1 MTKPCF
7 FVILLTLVPGFTFAA
22 QSHTSA
28 IPGQPP
34 PALTTFMRDGGWCWY
49 QDPRAI
55 IAHGKLIIGGVSG
68 QNGDLKVSVYDLA
81 ANRDLGTV
89 VLHPQFQVDDHNVPA
104 LYARPDGGILA
115 VYAKHGN
122 ERIHYYRISSPDDYL
137 QWGPEQQFVHN
148 YDAKPGVTYMN
159 LYYLEQEGLL
169 YNFFRDGP
177 TYNPSFMTSS
187 DHGQT
192 WGNRTHFITDE
203 VEGRQRPYARYLQR
217 DANTVGIT
225 FTDAHPRNFGNSLYY
240 ADYRDGAF
248 YRVDGTKI
256 KDLAAGPL
264 TTSEA
269 EKIYQGSGITTDGN
283 LNLSA
288 PNSAWTS
295 SATVD
300 ATGYP
305 SIGYTLYLTNDDHRY
320 RLATWDGTRWH
331 DREIAYAGKCL
342 YPRESSYT
350 GLVTLDPFDPRR
362 VFIST
367 DVDPSTGK
375 DLGGTH
381 EIYTAL
387 IGLEDDTT
395 SITWRALTA
404 NSPHRNIRPI
414 VATGDGYRAVLWLHG
429 PWHTYTDYESDVV
442 GYIEIL
448 SP

>member
-7 FVILLTLVPGFTFAA
+7 FIILLTLVSGFTFAA
-22 QSHTSA
+22 QSHASA
-28 IPGQPP
+28 LPEQPP

-68 QNGDLKVSVYDLA
+68 QNGDLKISVYDLA
-81 ANRDLGTV
+81 ASRDLGTV
-89 VLHPQFQVDDHNVPA
+89 VLHPQFQVDDHDVPA
-104 LYARPDGGILA
+104 LYARPDGSILA

-122 ERIHYYRISSPDDYL
+122 ERIHYTRISSPHDYL

-192 WGNRTHFITDE
+192 WGNRTHFISDE

-256 KDLAAGPL
+256 KALAAGPL

-269 EKIYQGSGITTDGN
+269 EKIYQGSGITTDGT
-283 LNLSA
+283 LHLSA

-300 ATGYP
+300 AAGYP
-305 SIGYTLYLTNDDHRY
+305 HIGYDDHRY
-320 RLATWDGTRWH
+320 RLASWDGTRWH
-331 DREIAYAGKCL
+331 DREIAFAGKCL

-350 GLVTLDPFDPRR
+350 GLVTLDPSDPRR

-381 EIYTAL
+381 EIYTAT
-387 IGLEDDTT
+387 IGLDDDTN
-395 SITWRALTA
+395 SITWHALTA
-404 NSPHRNIRPI
+404 NSPQRNIRPI
-414 VATGDGYRAVLWLHG
+414 VTTGDGYRAVLWLAG
-429 PWHTYTDYESDVV
+429 PWRTYTDYESDVV
-442 GYIEIL
+442 GYIETL

>member
-1 MTKPCF
+1 MRLPRSIFT
-7 FVILLTLVPGFTFAA
+7 LLACLLIGSAA
-22 QSHTSA
+22 TSA
-28 IPGQPP
+28 LTAATRNPTP

-68 QNGDLKVSVYDLA
+68 QNGDLKVSVYDLT

-89 VLHPQFQVDDHNVPA
+89 VLHPQFQVDDHDVPA
-104 LYARPDGGILA
+104 LYARPDGSILA

-122 ERIHYYRISSPDDYL
+122 ERIHYTRISSPDDYL

-159 LYYLEQEGLL
+159 LYYLEQEVLL

-192 WGNRTHFITDE
+192 WGNRTHFISDE

-269 EKIYQGSGITTDGN
+269 QKIYQGSGITTDGT
-283 LNLSA
+283 LHLSA

-300 ATGYP
+300 AAGYP
-305 SIGYTLYLTNDDHRY
+305 NIGYTLYLTNDDHRY

-350 GLVTLDPFDPRR
+350 GLVTLDPSDPRR

-367 DVDPSTGK
+367 DVDPTTGE

-381 EIYTAL
+381 EIYTAT
-387 IGLEDDTT
+387 IGLDDETT

-404 NSPHRNIRPI
+404 NSLHRNIRPI
-414 VATGDGYRAVLWLHG
+414 VATGDGYRAVIWLRG
-429 PWHTYTDYESDVV
+429 PWRTYTDYESDVV
-442 GYIEIL
+442 GYVETTD
-448 SP
+448 